1 MTPWLEADEIKENRR
16 AENLSDFLNRSA
28 FFRESVCLI
37 YFAEK
42 SEKLFFGELLIEIL
56 PEKHDTEEV
65 TEGKLCA
72 NVNSFG
78 ER

>member
-1 MTPWLEADEIKENRR
+1 MSKAKTNK
-16 AENLSDFLNRSA
+16 
-28 FFRESVCLI
+28 
-37 YFAEK
+37 
-42 SEKLFFGELLIEIL
+42 KLFFGELLIEIL

-72 NVNSFG
+72 NVNFFG